1 MASELTLPIPDLWL
15 LASGKS
21 VVAFAPRHAVDLN
34 DELELAPGPPRPAA
48 ELKADPGAVVEPS
61 ALDDLTALV
70 MGVQP
75 ASSLSPESDNN
86 FLTILPEG
94 DVLILRVYRG
104 NRPVLDDAEFEAQR
118 AEVEAE
124 FR

>member
-15 LASGKS
+15 LTSGKS

-48 ELKADPGAVVEPS
+48 ELKTDPGTVVEPS
-61 ALDDLTALV
+61 ALDDVTALV

-86 FLTILPEG
+86 FLTDLPEG

-104 NRPVLDDAEFEAQR
+104 NRPVLDDAEFEALR

>member
-104 NRPVLDDAEFEAQR
+104 NRPVLDDAEFEARR

>member
-1 MASELTLPIPDLWL
+1 
-15 LASGKS
+15 
-21 VVAFAPRHAVDLN
+21 
-34 DELELAPGPPRPAA
+34 
-48 ELKADPGAVVEPS
+48 
-61 ALDDLTALV
+61 

-94 DVLILRVYRG
+94 DVLILRVYRE
-104 NRPVLDDAEFEAQR
+104 NRPVLDDAEFEALR

-124 FR
+124 FH

>member
-1 MASELTLPIPDLWL
+1 
-15 LASGKS
+15 
-21 VVAFAPRHAVDLN
+21 V
-34 DELELAPGPPRPAA
+34 A
-48 ELKADPGAVVEPS
+48 ELKAEPGAVVEPS

-94 DVLILRVYRG
+94 DVLILRVYRE
-104 NRPVLDDAEFEAQR
+104 NRPVLDDAEFEALR

-124 FR
+124 FH

>member
-104 NRPVLDDAEFEAQR
+104 NRSVLDDAEFETLR
-118 AEVEAE
+118 AEVEGE
-124 FR
+124 FS

>member
-1 MASELTLPIPDLWL
+1 MASELTLPMPDLWL

-21 VVAFAPRHAVDLN
+21 VVAFASRHAVDLN
-34 DELELAPGPPRPAA
+34 DELELAPGPPRPVA
-48 ELKADPGAVVEPS
+48 ELKAEPGAVVEPS

-94 DVLILRVYRG
+94 DVLILRVYRE
-104 NRPVLDDAEFEAQR
+104 NRPVLDDAEFEALR

-124 FR
+124 FH

>member
-1 MASELTLPIPDLWL
+1 MSSELTLPMPDLWL

-21 VVAFAPRHAVDLN
+21 VVAFASRHAVDLN
-34 DELELAPGPPRPAA
+34 DELELAPGPPRPVA
-48 ELKADPGAVVEPS
+48 ELKAEPGAVVEPS

-94 DVLILRVYRG
+94 DVLILRVYRE
-104 NRPVLDDAEFEAQR
+104 NRPVLDDVEFEALR

>member
-1 MASELTLPIPDLWL
+1 MASELTLPMPDLWL

-21 VVAFAPRHAVDLN
+21 VVAFASRHAVDLN
-34 DELELAPGPPRPAA
+34 DELELTPGPPRPAA
-48 ELKADPGAVVEPS
+48 ELKAEPGVVEPS
-61 ALDDLTALV
+61 ALDDVTALV

-104 NRPVLDDAEFEAQR
+104 TRPVLDDAEFEAQR

>member
-61 ALDDLTALV
+61 AFDDLTALV

-104 NRPVLDDAEFEAQR
+104 NRPVLDDAEFEARR

>member
-1 MASELTLPIPDLWL
+1 MASELTLPMPDLWL

-21 VVAFAPRHAVDLN
+21 VVAFAARHAVDLN
-34 DELELAPGPPRPAA
+34 DELQLTPGPPRPAA
-48 ELKADPGAVVEPS
+48 ELKAEPGTAVEPS
-61 ALDDLTALV
+61 ELDDVTALV

-104 NRPVLDDAEFEAQR
+104 NRPVLDDAGFEAQR

>member
-48 ELKADPGAVVEPS
+48 ELKADPGSVVEPS

-75 ASSLSPESDNN
+75 ASSLSPESDGN
-86 FLTILPEG
+86 FLTNLPEG

-104 NRPVLDDAEFEAQR
+104 NRPVLDGAEFEAQR